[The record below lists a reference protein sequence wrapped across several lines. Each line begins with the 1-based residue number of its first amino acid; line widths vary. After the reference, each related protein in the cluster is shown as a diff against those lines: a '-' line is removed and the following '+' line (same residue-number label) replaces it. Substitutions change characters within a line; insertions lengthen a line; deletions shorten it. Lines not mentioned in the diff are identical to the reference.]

1 LVQNKEFAVSNREK
15 LKELLIE
22 VFLLSEDEFSFDL
35 TKEQIQTWDSL
46 GVVSL
51 AVGVQEAFGYHF
63 APEQAVS
70 LRSVADIVD
79 ILSKN
84 GVPFDA

>member
-1 LVQNKEFAVSNREK
+1 MSNREK

-51 AVGVQEAFGYHF
+51 AVGVQETFGYHF
-63 APEQAVS
+63 TPEQAIA
-70 LRSVADIVD
+70 LKSVPDIVD

-84 GVPFDA
+84 GIPFDA